1 MTPAKPALAHQKSD
15 AKRAN
20 HRSLR
25 EPSVRVRVESV
36 GDTMRSSI
44 EMQVGDNA
52 IMTGE
57 TRKQPCLASQTVG
70 SPLEAWSGQT
80 LSSFSRF
87 ASRVRRR
94 YANELLL
101 LPAGAPDTAALQN
114 CYTALCASHDTAASL
129 RITRSLVI
137 DRLMALDCD
146 QQASLATIT
155 TCMTNLAEFALSE
168 ALTVVHA
175 QMLELHGHAQS
186 AQGEPSDL
194 WVVGMGKLGARE
206 LNVSS
211 DMDLIFVFSHDGQ
224 TTGLGESARGSIS
237 NQEFFQKVVRG
248 VCQTLADVSEHGFVF
263 RVDLALRPHGN
274 SGPSAVSL
282 AALEDYLL
290 VSGREWERFAWLKS
304 RVVAHTGSSD
314 TAHALREAVRP
325 FVYRRY
331 LDYSVFE
338 ALRQLHSQIRDHAN
352 KRAAGR
358 PERANDVKLSRGGIR
373 ELEFIVQL
381 LQVVRGGQFP
391 ELCTRPTLKA
401 LPRLASAGLMPA
413 ATAQALSEAYDFLR
427 RTEHRIQYLDDQQ
440 THILPTQDADCA
452 WLSRSMGFTD
462 CCGFLS
468 ALDAHREV
476 IASEFDKL
484 LGQDKPCKGCGT
496 RAPANEQTWDELP
509 PALRERV
516 VQWLQ
521 HPRLQSLRE
530 DSRQRLAR
538 LLQRTAQWLREGT
551 VSEVAALRMADWLE
565 PLLRREAYLAL
576 LLERPAVHERLLRV
590 LGAARWPQRYL
601 MQHPGVIDELAS
613 ESLLAERFDAVQF
626 EAELATRR
634 GALQMSRQEDE
645 ENLMALLR
653 RAQQAEMF
661 RILVRDLEQRI
672 TVEQVA
678 DDLSALADSILRIT
692 LQWAWQ
698 HFKERHTEE
707 PRIALIAYGKLGGKE
722 LGYGSDLDIVCLYDD
737 THEQAAPL
745 YAKLVRKLITWLS
758 TKTAQGDLYD
768 IDTALRPNG
777 SAGMLVTSMEAFENY
792 QTQRGSN
799 TAWTW
804 EHQAMTRA
812 RCVWAVPELAERF
825 ERVRRQ
831 VITAKRDA
839 SALKAEILA
848 MRSRVAQAHRVPVD
862 KFDVKHS
869 PGGMVDVE
877 FAVQYL
883 VLAHANKHSSL
894 QANSGNI
901 ALLKAAQ
908 EAGLLPSPVADQAAD
923 AYRQMRRAQH
933 LARLDEQTP
942 QLPQDQL
949 THEKSATKA
958 LWTHVLG

>member
-1 MTPAKPALAHQKSD
+1 
-15 AKRAN
+15 
-20 HRSLR
+20 
-25 EPSVRVRVESV
+25 
-36 GDTMRSSI
+36 
-44 EMQVGDNA
+44 MQDGDNE
-52 IMTGE
+52 IMTG
-57 TRKQPCLASQTVG
+57 QNSQLQRAVCDAIG
-70 SPLEAWSGQT
+70 SDDHLWSAPA
-80 LSSFSRF
+80 LSSFSRYF
-87 ASRVRRR
+87 IRVRRR
-94 YANELLL
+94 YQKQLPLLMGGT
-101 LPAGAPDTAALQN
+101 PSAESLQN
-114 CYTALCASHDTAASL
+114 CYAALRKTYDSSASL
-129 RITRSLVI
+129 RITRALVME
-137 DRLMALDCD
+137 RLVALDCD
-146 QQASLATIT
+146 GQAPLSTIT
-155 TCMTNLAEFALSE
+155 GCMTELAEWALAI
-168 ALTVVHA
+168 ALQEQMA
-175 QMLELHGHAQS
+175 QMQALHGQPQD
-186 AQGEPSDL
+186 AQGQSSDL
-194 WVVGMGKLGARE
+194 WIVGMGKLGARE

-211 DMDLIFVFSHDGQ
+211 DIDLIFVFSQDGQ
-224 TTGLGESARGSIS
+224 TTGLSESGRGSIS
-237 NQEFFQKVVRG
+237 CQEFFQKVVRG
-248 VCQTLADVSEHGFVF
+248 VCQMISDVSEHGFVF

-274 SGPSAVSL
+274 SGPSALSL
-282 AALEDYLL
+282 AALEDYLQ

-304 RVVAHTGSSD
+304 RVVASTGAAD
-314 TAHALREAVRP
+314 TALTLREVIRP

-331 LDYSVFE
+331 LDYSVFD

-401 LPRLASAGLMPA
+401 LPRLAVAGLMPA
-413 ATAQALSEAYDFLR
+413 ATALALAQAYDFLR

-452 WLSRSMGFTD
+452 WLSRSMGYAD

-468 ALDAHREV
+468 ALDAHREI

-484 LGQDKPCKGCGT
+484 LGQDKPCKGCGSP
-496 RAPANEQTWDELP
+496 APAGEQDWADLP
-509 PALRERV
+509 PALRERIA
-516 VQWLQ
+516 QWEQ

-530 DSRQRLAR
+530 DSRQRLRR
-538 LLQRTAQWLREGT
+538 LVQRTVQWLREGAT
-551 VSEVAALRMADWLE
+551 SEMAVLRMADWLE

-613 ESLLAERFDAVQF
+613 ESLLSERFDAAQF

-634 GALQMSRQEDE
+634 HALQKSGQEDE

-653 RAQQAEMF
+653 RAQQAEVF

-672 TVEQVA
+672 SVEQVA
-678 DDLSALADSILRIT
+678 DDLSALADCILRTT

-698 HFKERHTEE
+698 HMRERHQDE
-707 PRIALIAYGKLGGKE
+707 PRIAIIAYGKLGGKE

-737 THEQAAPL
+737 PHEQAAPL

-777 SAGMLVTSMEAFENY
+777 NAGLLVTSMEAFENY

-812 RCVWAVPELAERF
+812 RCVWAARGLCTRF
-825 ERVRRQ
+825 EHVRTE
-831 VITAKRDA
+831 VITAERD
-839 SALKAEILA
+839 SVALKTEILA
-848 MRSRVAQAHRVPVD
+848 MRERVTKAHRVPAER
-862 KFDVKHS
+862 FDVKHS
-869 PGGMVDVE
+869 AGGMVDLE

-883 VLAHANKHSSL
+883 VLAHSSRYLSL

-901 ALLKAAQ
+901 ALLLAAQ
-908 EAGLLPSPVADQAAD
+908 EVGLLPAPLGEQAAN
-923 AYRQMRRAQH
+923 AYRQLRRAQH
-933 LARLDEQTP
+933 VARLDEQHP
-942 QLPQDQL
+942 QLPLDQL
-949 THEKSATKA
+949 EKEKSATRA
-958 LWTHVLG
+958 LWSVVFS